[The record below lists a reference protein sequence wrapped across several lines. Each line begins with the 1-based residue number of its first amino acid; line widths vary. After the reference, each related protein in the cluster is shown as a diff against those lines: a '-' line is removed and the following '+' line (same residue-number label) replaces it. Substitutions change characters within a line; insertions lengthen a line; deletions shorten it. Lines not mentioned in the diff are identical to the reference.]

1 MAGSK
6 IKGIN
11 IKIGADTTGL
21 DKALSGIEGKS
32 KTARNELVEVNR
44 SLKNN
49 KDSVVLWEQKQ
60 QLLSKA
66 FETSKEKLN
75 MLESAQKQVNKQ
87 LQNKKI
93 TDEQYR
99 AFQREVENAKNEVN
113 RFGGQLEE
121 AESKIKDLKGA
132 ADKTSDSAEN
142 LGDELQKAG
151 EQAENS
157 KGEYSVLK
165 GTLADLAADGIRKVT
180 DALKD
185 CGSQA
190 MEFEDSVAKLSTIAD
205 DSVSIE
211 KMEHDIMD
219 LSNAT
224 GIAADELANT
234 AYDAISAGQDTA
246 DAVGFVGEATNLAR
260 AGFADTA
267 STLDLLTTILNAYG
281 LESEKVTE
289 VSDML
294 IQTQNLG
301 KTTVGQLSSAM
312 GKVIPTANACGV
324 SLDQLAAGYAVMT
337 AKGVATAETTTYIN
351 SMLNELSKSGT
362 KSSDTLKNE
371 TGKSFQELVADG
383 ESLSDILSHI
393 KDAADKQ
400 NLSFNDMWG
409 SAEAGKAGLI
419 LLGDS
424 AQDYNDVLNK
434 MQNSS
439 GATEAAL
446 EKLNTKSYALERV
459 QNQLKNSMISTGKE
473 TLAALTPLAEKAL
486 PKIERAIDKFNKS
499 LPKIVDGGQKILP
512 LVKGVGTAFAAW
524 KVAQKASAGAVSAKK
539 LFDTVKT
546 GDSVMKKFNATLKV
560 NPVGAVVTGVT
571 ALTAAFIALKAAEKE
586 QKTFEEKMTEQYQ
599 EEFNAVKDLRDNING
614 MKDDFSQRAYDIDS
628 ETQRTQDLWEE
639 LDNLTDSTGKVKEA
653 DKKRAEYILGEL
665 NDALDTEYTMT
676 GNQIDQYKTMESE
689 IDNLIEKKRAAAY
702 IDSFSSESAKYAETQ
717 AKAKEAYETAYV
729 NAEQAKRQIE
739 YFLSPQFQSITG
751 STLDQMTP
759 SEAIEKGLYKS
770 QDEYN
775 QLLEI
780 NRQYLEAKAKFDT
793 NQALADEN
801 FAVYQQSVD
810 HQKRLD
816 EAIRANSEGKYS
828 SVPGILYDS
837 PDADRYTLTNSSD
850 LAKRSEAFRN
860 LIKKSNAD
868 LDLAIKTNSQTAVDE
883 AFKAL
888 GETVEAGQKSIEDLE
903 ITFEENFVDQIQTLL
918 DEGFDISELAKWGK
932 ESGIS
937 IAEVYNGNFQDLVQ
951 EQLDAGYDIRD
962 LLVWGEASGYK
973 IGDYFVDDFKN
984 KVQEAL
990 DKGYKIDNLLEW
1002 AKESGYFIGDE
1013 TQYELMKK
1021 IQESLDLGFNTDR
1034 LIEWAI
1040 ENGITLGQ
1048 LFGENFS
1055 HYAEQAFWADW
1066 NTNGVQSIQSASDE
1080 ALYYAGR
1087 YGIGDK
1093 SNLKYR
1099 NPDTGEEY
1107 YAQDHPDWVEYYYNN
1122 PHPPRFFAKGGFLG
1136 SGQGIV
1142 AEAGPELIEI
1152 MNGGA
1157 RITPLTGN
1165 ARNTAVSGTNGAGGQ
1180 KIFYSSYTINATIA
1194 GKYDVTRLAEDLE
1207 MERRRIEAGRGL

>member
-11 IKIGADTTGL
+11 IKIGADTKGL
-21 DKALSGIEGKS
+21 DEALSGIESKS

-75 MLESAQKQVNKQ
+75 MLESAQEQVNKQ
-87 LQNKKI
+87 FQNNKI

-99 AFQREVENAKNEVN
+99 AFQREVENAKNEVD
-113 RFGGQLEE
+113 RFGGQLED
-121 AESKIKDLKGA
+121 AKDKIKDLKGEF
-132 ADKTSDSAEN
+132 DKTTEGVDD
-142 LGDELQKAG
+142 LGDELQKSG
-151 EQAENS
+151 EQAEKS
-157 KGEYSVLK
+157 QGGYTVLK
-165 GTLADLAADGIRKVT
+165 GTLANLAADGIHKVA

-185 CGSQA
+185 CAAQS

-205 DSVSIE
+205 SSVSID
-211 KMEHDIMD
+211 KMEQDIMG

-224 GIAADELANT
+224 GIAAGELANT

-289 VSDML
+289 VSDIL

-301 KTTVGQLSSAM
+301 KTTVGQLSTAM

-324 SLDQLAAGYAVMT
+324 GLDQLSAAYAVMT
-337 AKGVATAETTTYIN
+337 ANGVATAETTTYIN

-393 KDAADKQ
+393 KDAADEQ

-424 AQDYNDVLNK
+424 AQNYNDVLNK
-434 MQNSS
+434 MQSSS

-446 EKLNTKSYALERV
+446 EKLNTKSYALEKV
-459 QNQLKNSMISTGKE
+459 QNQLKNTMILTGKE
-473 TLAALTPLAEKAL
+473 TLAALTPLAEKAI
-486 PKIERAIDKFNKS
+486 PKIESVMDKFNKS
-499 LPKIVDGGQKILP
+499 LPKIIDGGQKILP
-512 LVKGVGTAFAAW
+512 IVKGVGTAFAAW

-546 GDSVMKKFNATLKV
+546 GDSIMKKFNATLKV

-571 ALTAAFIALKAAEKE
+571 ALTAAFIALKEAEKE

-599 EEFNAVKDLRDNING
+599 EEFNAVKNLRDNIND
-614 MKDDFSQRAYDIDS
+614 MKDDFYQRASVIDS
-628 ETQRTQDLWEE
+628 ETQRTQDLWKE
-639 LDNLTDSTGKVKEA
+639 LDNLADSTGKVKDA
-653 DKKRAEYILGEL
+653 DKKRAEYILNEL
-665 NDALDTEYTMT
+665 NDALSTEYTMT
-676 GNQIDQYKTMESE
+676 GNQIDQYKNMEAE

-702 IDSFSSESAKYAETQ
+702 IDSFSSKSAEYAETQ

-729 NAEQAKRQIE
+729 NAERNKRQID
-739 YFLSPQFQSITG
+739 YYLSPQFQSITG
-751 STLDQMTP
+751 KTLDQMTP

-775 QLLEI
+775 QLSEI
-780 NRQYLEAKAKFDT
+780 QKQYLEAKAELDA
-793 NQALADEN
+793 NQAIADEN
-801 FAVYQQSVD
+801 FVIYQQSID
-810 HQKRLD
+810 SRNRLD

-837 PDADRYTLTNSSD
+837 PDVDRYTLINDSD
-850 LAKRSEAFRN
+850 LVKRNEAFRN
-860 LIKKSNAD
+860 LIKKSSAD
-868 LDLAIKTNSQTAVDE
+868 LDLAIKTNSQHAVDE

-888 GETVEAGQKSIEDLE
+888 GETVEAGQKSSVKIEGA
-903 ITFEENFVDQIQTLL
+903 FEENFIDQIQMLI
-918 DEGFDISELAKWGK
+918 DDGFDISELARWGK
-932 ESGIS
+932 DSGID
-937 IAEVYNGNFQDLVQ
+937 IGDVFQGDFKKLVQ
-951 EQLDAGYDIRD
+951 DQIDKGFDIKD
-962 LLVWGEASGYK
+962 LIVWGANSGLT
-973 IGDYFVDDFKN
+973 IGDNY
-984 KVQEAL
+984 
-990 DKGYKIDNLLEW
+990 DKGFEEIVQKALNEMYPDT
-1002 AKESGYFIGDE
+1002 S
-1013 TQYELMKK
+1013 
-1021 IQESLDLGFNTDR
+1021 R
-1034 LIEWAI
+1034 LVQWAI

-1055 HYAEQAFWADW
+1055 YYAEQAFWADW
-1066 NTNGVQSIQSASDE
+1066 NTNGIQSIQSASDE

-1099 NPDTGEEY
+1099 NPDTGEDY
-1107 YAQDHPDWVEYYYNN
+1107 YAKDHPDWVEYYYNN
-1122 PHPPRFFAKGGFLG
+1122 PHPPRFFANGGFLG

-1157 RITPLTGN
+1157 RITPLTGT
-1165 ARNTAVSGTNGAGGQ
+1165 ARNTAVSGAGGSGVQ
-1180 KIFYSSYTINATIA
+1180 KNFYSSYTVNATIA

-1207 MERRRIEAGRGL
+1207 MERRRIESGRGL

>member
-75 MLESAQKQVNKQ
+75 MLESAQEQVNKQ
-87 LQNKKI
+87 FQNKKI

-121 AESKIKDLKGA
+121 AKDKIKDLKDDSDKAAEGIKNLGDESQKA
-132 ADKTSDSAEN
+132 ESKIDNLKDTADKTSDSAEN
-142 LGDELQKAG
+142 LGDELHEAG
-151 EQAENS
+151 EQAESS
-157 KGEYSVLK
+157 KGSYTVLK
-165 GTLADLAADGIRKVT
+165 GTLANLAADGIHKVT

-190 MEFEDSVAKLSTIAD
+190 MEFEGSVAKLSTIAD

-211 KMEHDIMD
+211 KMERDIMD

-371 TGKSFQELVADG
+371 TGKSFQELVAEG

-424 AQDYNDVLNK
+424 AQGYNDVLNK

-446 EKLNTKSYALERV
+446 EKLNTKSYALEKV

-486 PKIERAIDKFNKS
+486 PKVERAIDKFNKS
-499 LPKIVDGGQKILP
+499 LPKIVDGGQKLLP

-560 NPVGAVVTGVT
+560 NPAGAVITGVV
-571 ALTAAFIALKAAEKE
+571 ALTAAVVALKKAHKDENEELTKINEAYKTEKE
-586 QKTFEEKMTEQYQ
+586 KLDAAKQSM
-599 EEFNAVKDLRDNING
+599 DD
-614 MKDDFSQRAYDIDS
+614 MKDSFDDKAVSIHD
-628 ETQRTQDLWEE
+628 ETQRTKDLWGE
-639 LDNLTDSTGKVKEA
+639 LEKLA
-653 DKKRAEYILGEL
+653 DKSGIVKDKDKERADYILGEL
-665 NDALDTEYTMT
+665 SSALGTEYTMT
-676 GNQIDQYKTMESE
+676 GNQIQGYQDLARE
-689 IDNLIEKKRAAAY
+689 IDNVIAKKESEQL
-702 IDSFSSESAKYAETQ
+702 IDSFSAESGEMRK
-717 AKAKEAYETAYV
+717 K
-729 NAEQAKRQIE
+729 
-739 YFLSPQFQSITG
+739 
-751 STLDQMTP
+751 
-759 SEAIEKGLYKS
+759 
-770 QDEYN
+770 
-775 QLLEI
+775 
-780 NRQYLEAKAKFDT
+780 YLEAQEEYYNYI
-793 NQALADEN
+793 NQSKDAQGQAMRLRSEIYNATGYNMKNMSISEAREEFERNGNQILLENSDLTYDEIISMFNRYEAAMQDVDNKLALADDAKQNYDKASEYLDRLKN
-801 FAVYQQSVD
+801 AQESMYNGDYNKVASVLYSDVNRNMSTLRNYAEYDRNELTRAYQEEM
-810 HQKRLD
+810 KRLTSDLSLAFENGSQRGVD
-816 EAIRANSEGKYS
+816 EVSAAMEET
-828 SVPGILYDS
+828 V
-837 PDADRYTLTNSSD
+837 D
-850 LAKRSEAFRN
+850 LAKKAGINGSGEFVAEFSQIVN
-860 LIKKSNAD
+860 EM
-868 LDLAIKTNSQTAVDE
+868 LDK
-883 AFKAL
+883 
-888 GETVEAGQKSIEDLE
+888 
-903 ITFEENFVDQIQTLL
+903 
-918 DEGFDISELAKWGK
+918 GFDISELAKWGK
-932 ESGIS
+932 DSGID
-937 IAEVYNGNFQDLVQ
+937 IGDVFQGDFKDLVQ
-951 EQLDAGYDIRD
+951 DQIDKGFDIKD
-962 LLVWGEASGYK
+962 LIVWGANSGLT
-973 IGDYFVDDFKN
+973 IGDNYDKEFEGI
-984 KVQEAL
+984 VQKAL
-990 DKGYKIDNLLEW
+990 NEMYPDTSGLVQWAIDKGI
-1002 AKESGYFIGDE
+1002 A
-1013 TQYELMKK
+1013 
-1021 IQESLDLGFNTDR
+1021 LGE
-1034 LIEWAI
+1034 I
-1040 ENGITLGQ
+1040 
-1048 LFGENFS
+1048 FGENFS
-1055 HYAEQAFWADW
+1055 YYAEQAFWDNW

-1080 ALYYAGR
+1080 ALYYAGK

-1107 YAQDHPDWVEYYYNN
+1107 YAQDHPDWVEYYKNLPKY
-1122 PHPPRFFAKGGFLG
+1122 AKGGFLG

-1157 RITPLTGN
+1157 KITPLTGN
-1165 ARNTAVSGTNGAGGQ
+1165 ARNTVVSGSNGAGGQ
-1180 KIFYSSYTINATIA
+1180 KNFYSSYTINATIA